1 MAIFKLRSIMEVA
14 RDVTIERYVDA
25 NLDFESCV
33 VTDPNTGDS
42 IKLRWFLEHVQEDYM
57 KMLEA
62 HQRYLFDG
70 EQPGDEIWMV
80 EGKDNK

>member
-57 KMLEA
+57 KMLQA
-62 HQRYLFDG
+62 HTRYLMDAS
-70 EQPGDEIWMV
+70 EPGDEVWMV
-80 EGKDNK
+80 EEKGKK